1 MCRSLLLRLQA
12 SNFIKKRRFQVFSYE
27 DLRHFSEELIW
38 RTSATGC
45 ICIKQVS
52 YPSNQ
57 MKTVR
62 VGNGPHLMSNAKFQ
76 NVSLKEKLDCAL
88 LQENTQKKI
97 RQNFKLVKYQ
107 YLIKDLKISRIKK
120 VIARDKYFERMTVA
134 ETQKKPN
141 SSKQRTRKW

>member
-1 MCRSLLLRLQA
+1 
-12 SNFIKKRRFQVFSYE
+12 
-27 DLRHFSEELIW
+27 
-38 RTSATGC
+38 
-45 ICIKQVS
+45 
-52 YPSNQ
+52 
-57 MKTVR
+57 
-62 VGNGPHLMSNAKFQ
+62 MSNAKFQ